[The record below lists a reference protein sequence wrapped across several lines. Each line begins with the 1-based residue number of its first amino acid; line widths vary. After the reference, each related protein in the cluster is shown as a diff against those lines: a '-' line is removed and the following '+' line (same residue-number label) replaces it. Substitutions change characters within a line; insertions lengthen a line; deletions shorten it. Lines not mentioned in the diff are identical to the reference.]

1 MLKIDKLNIIYND
14 NKTIFKDAFI
24 EIPNSSFIS
33 ITGPSGSGKTTL
45 LKFILGEINNSNG
58 IMSYDN
64 QIIDKSYRNDFL
76 FNEVSY
82 IDQEGHFFE
91 NMSIQDYFEFECR
104 IHGIAFS
111 REEMIKNLKQV
122 RLKNI
127 PYHKSP
133 KLLSTGERKRFL
145 IAVALMMKKN
155 LLLIDE
161 PTASLDYHHKTILLD
176 ILHELSHQGMSII
189 VTTHDEDVLNTS
201 DFIYEIHDH
210 QLIQKTFKNIT
221 EKQIHKKMMKPHS
234 INYAKYKSLKLIFL
248 FIICIC
254 IGGASIG
261 LIAQN
266 IATLISLNSTT
277 QVEQISD
284 DTALFL
290 VKKLDPRYI
299 LENSNIFDF
308 HYQFEGID
316 YISED
321 ELAAIQNIPGVH
333 AILPCIDIR
342 KTDQMSP
349 FRLYQD
355 GQLVDT
361 VETIA
366 TTFQTY
372 NRDIYLTVYYP
383 EEHIQDDGH
392 DIEGI
397 YINDILYNMLE
408 TQVDSL
414 DSLEQLSIEFNAVWV
429 DSYESSTS
437 EEKMPQLN
445 YISSRKDLSIPIDVD
460 KVLDATEVLDT
471 RQQAAGRIYIP
482 INMFKTMYDIDD
494 YPTRQYRII
503 CEAGKEEDIKIA
515 IEDMDSLYFA
525 SNISL
530 SNQDYVQYF
539 YEQTQTNQSL
549 SVVISF
555 ILFIALFMLI
565 YAYCQTR
572 KKEIP
577 LLRREGLNQKIIKKY
592 LNRDFIYMSIG
603 WFILTVIWI
612 GIYGF
617 LILST
622 MRMTISL
629 SLYTIV
635 ATVIALVMIG
645 LVYVLSSLIIKRNIK
660 GVS

>member
-1 MLKIDKLNIIYND
+1 
-14 NKTIFKDAFI
+14 
-24 EIPNSSFIS
+24 
-33 ITGPSGSGKTTL
+33 
-45 LKFILGEINNSNG
+45 
-58 IMSYDN
+58 
-64 QIIDKSYRNDFL
+64 
-76 FNEVSY
+76 
-82 IDQEGHFFE
+82 
-91 NMSIQDYFEFECR
+91 
-104 IHGIAFS
+104 
-111 REEMIKNLKQV
+111 
-122 RLKNI
+122 
-127 PYHKSP
+127 
-133 KLLSTGERKRFL
+133 
-145 IAVALMMKKN
+145 
-155 LLLIDE
+155 
-161 PTASLDYHHKTILLD
+161 
-176 ILHELSHQGMSII
+176 
-189 VTTHDEDVLNTS
+189 
-201 DFIYEIHDH
+201 
-210 QLIQKTFKNIT
+210 
-221 EKQIHKKMMKPHS
+221 
-234 INYAKYKSLKLIFL
+234 
-248 FIICIC
+248 
-254 IGGASIG
+254 
-261 LIAQN
+261 
-266 IATLISLNSTT
+266 
-277 QVEQISD
+277 
-284 DTALFL
+284 
-290 VKKLDPRYI
+290 
-299 LENSNIFDF
+299 
-308 HYQFEGID
+308 
-316 YISED
+316 
-321 ELAAIQNIPGVH
+321 
-333 AILPCIDIR
+333 
-342 KTDQMSP
+342 
-349 FRLYQD
+349 
-355 GQLVDT
+355 
-361 VETIA
+361 
-366 TTFQTY
+366 
-372 NRDIYLTVYYP
+372 
-383 EEHIQDDGH
+383 
-392 DIEGI
+392 
-397 YINDILYNMLE
+397 MLE

-482 INMFKTMYDIDD
+482 INMFKTMYDIDN

>member
-14 NKTIFKDAFI
+14 SKTIFKDAFI

-64 QIIDKSYRNDFL
+64 QIIDESYRNDFL

-308 HYQFEGID
+308 HYQFEGI
-316 YISED
+316 E
-321 ELAAIQNIPGVH
+321 
-333 AILPCIDIR
+333 
-342 KTDQMSP
+342 
-349 FRLYQD
+349 
-355 GQLVDT
+355 
-361 VETIA
+361 
-366 TTFQTY
+366 
-372 NRDIYLTVYYP
+372 
-383 EEHIQDDGH
+383 
-392 DIEGI
+392 
-397 YINDILYNMLE
+397 
-408 TQVDSL
+408 
-414 DSLEQLSIEFNAVWV
+414 
-429 DSYESSTS
+429 
-437 EEKMPQLN
+437 
-445 YISSRKDLSIPIDVD
+445 
-460 KVLDATEVLDT
+460 
-471 RQQAAGRIYIP
+471 
-482 INMFKTMYDIDD
+482 
-494 YPTRQYRII
+494 
-503 CEAGKEEDIKIA
+503 
-515 IEDMDSLYFA
+515 
-525 SNISL
+525 
-530 SNQDYVQYF
+530 
-539 YEQTQTNQSL
+539 
-549 SVVISF
+549 
-555 ILFIALFMLI
+555 
-565 YAYCQTR
+565 
-572 KKEIP
+572 
-577 LLRREGLNQKIIKKY
+577 
-592 LNRDFIYMSIG
+592 
-603 WFILTVIWI
+603 
-612 GIYGF
+612 
-617 LILST
+617 
-622 MRMTISL
+622 
-629 SLYTIV
+629 
-635 ATVIALVMIG
+635 
-645 LVYVLSSLIIKRNIK
+645 
-660 GVS
+660 